1 MIYDIIVIGA
11 GAAGMNAAIYANR
24 AGANVLLL
32 EKGAPGGQLVTT
44 SEVENYIGFDTV
56 DGAELSL
63 KMFDHTMSFGV
74 EYEYGDVTRIEDG
87 HIKKVHTTDQVF
99 EAKTVII
106 STGMNPKTLGAENEE
121 RFLSNGISWCAIC
134 DGNFYKGRDVVV
146 VGGGNAAIEES
157 IYLSGIVNNVTVLAR
172 NTLRASKAYIDR
184 ALTKPNIQIM
194 KQRSVVRWLGDH
206 KMQGAVV
213 RNNDTGDTEELAFDG
228 AFLFIGWNPNT
239 EPFQELGIV
248 GEDGFIVAN
257 EKMETSVPGIFAC
270 GDAIQK
276 DIRQIA
282 TAIGDATIA
291 GLNAQ
296 KYVEHWEEA

>member
-1 MIYDIIVIGA
+1 MVYDIVIIGA
-11 GAAGMNAAIYANR
+11 GPAGMNAAIYANR
-24 AGANVLLL
+24 AGAKVLLL
-32 EKGAPGGQLVTT
+32 EKGAPGGQMVTT
-44 SEVENYIGFDTV
+44 AEVENYIGFDTV

-74 EYEYGDVTRIEDG
+74 EYEYGDVERIEDG
-87 HIKKVHTTDQVF
+87 NIKKIHTADQVF
-99 EAKTVII
+99 EAKAVVIA
-106 STGMNPKTLGAENEE
+106 TGMNAKSLGAENEE

-134 DGNFYKGRDVVV
+134 DGNFYKGRNVVV
-146 VGGGNAAIEES
+146 VGGGNSAIEES
-157 IYLSGIVNNVTVLAR
+157 IYLAGIVNHVTVLAR

-184 ALTKPNIQIM
+184 AMSKPNIEII
-194 KQRSVVRWLGDH
+194 KKRSIVRWLGDT

-213 RNNDTGDTEELAFDG
+213 RNNDTGETEEMTFDG

-239 EPFQELGIV
+239 DPFKDLGIV
-248 GEDGFIVAN
+248 GDDGFIIAN
-257 EKMETSVPGIFAC
+257 EKMETSIPGVFAC
-270 GDAIQK
+270 GDVIQK

-296 KYVEHWEEA
+296 KYVEHWEE

>member
-24 AGANVLLL
+24 AGAKVLLV

-74 EYEYGDVTRIEDG
+74 EYEYGNVQKIIDGPIKQVVTEEQ
-87 HIKKVHTTDQVF
+87 TF
-99 EAKTVII
+99 EAKAVII

-134 DGNFYKGRDVVV
+134 DGNFYKGREVVV

-157 IYLSGIVNNVTVLAR
+157 IYLSGIVNKVTVLAR
-172 NTLRASKAYIDR
+172 NTLRASKVYIER
-184 ALTKPNIQIM
+184 ALSKPNIEII
-194 KQRSVVRWLGDH
+194 KQRSIVRWLGDN
-206 KMQGAVV
+206 KMQGAVIK
-213 RNNDTGDTEELAFDG
+213 NNETGENEELAFDG
-228 AFLFIGWNPNT
+228 AFLFIGWDPNT
-239 EPFQELGIV
+239 AVFEDLGIV
-248 GEDGFIVAN
+248 GDDGFIISN
-257 EKMETSVPGIFAC
+257 KKMETSVPGIFAC
-270 GDAIQK
+270 GDVIQK
-276 DIRQIA
+276 DVRQIA

-296 KYVEHWEEA
+296 KYVEQMDE

>member
-24 AGANVLLL
+24 AGAKVLLL

-74 EYEYGDVTRIEDG
+74 AYEYGNVQKIIDG
-87 HIKKVHTTDQVF
+87 HIKQVVTEEQTF

-134 DGNFYKGRDVVV
+134 DGNFYKGRDVIV

-157 IYLSGIVNNVTVLAR
+157 IYLSGIVNKVTVLAR
-172 NTLRASKAYIDR
+172 NTLRASKVYVER
-184 ALTKPNIQIM
+184 AMTKPNIEII
-194 KQRSVVRWLGDH
+194 KKRSVVRWLGNG
-206 KMQGAVV
+206 KMQGAIIK
-213 RNNDTGDTEELAFDG
+213 NNETGENEELAFDG
-228 AFLFIGWNPNT
+228 AFLFIGWDPNT
-239 EPFQELGIV
+239 GVFEDLGIV
-248 GEDGFIVAN
+248 GDDGFIISN

-270 GDAIQK
+270 GDVIQK

-296 KYVEHWEEA
+296 KYVEQMDE

>member
-24 AGANVLLL
+24 AGAKVLLV

-74 EYEYGDVTRIEDG
+74 EYEYGNVQKIIDGPIKQVVTEEQ
-87 HIKKVHTTDQVF
+87 TF
-99 EAKTVII
+99 EAKAVII

-134 DGNFYKGRDVVV
+134 DGNFYKGREVVV

-157 IYLSGIVNNVTVLAR
+157 IYLSGIVNKVTVLAR
-172 NTLRASKAYIDR
+172 NTLRASKVYIER
-184 ALTKPNIQIM
+184 ALSKPNIEII
-194 KQRSVVRWLGDH
+194 KQRSIIRWLGDN
-206 KMQGAVV
+206 KMQGALIK
-213 RNNDTGDTEELAFDG
+213 NNETGENEELAFDG
-228 AFLFIGWNPNT
+228 AFLFIGWDPNT
-239 EPFQELGIV
+239 AVFEDLGIV
-248 GEDGFIVAN
+248 GDDGFIISN
-257 EKMETSVPGIFAC
+257 KKMETSVPGIFAC
-270 GDAIQK
+270 GDVIQK
-276 DIRQIA
+276 DVRQIA

-296 KYVEHWEEA
+296 KYVEQMDE

>member
-24 AGANVLLL
+24 AGAKVLLL

-74 EYEYGDVTRIEDG
+74 EYEYGDVERIIDG
-87 HIKKVHTTDQVF
+87 PIKQVVTAERTF
-99 EAKTVII
+99 EAKSVII
-106 STGMNPKTLGAENEE
+106 STGMNPKKLGAENEE

-134 DGNFYKGRDVVV
+134 DGNFYKGRNVVV

-157 IYLSGIVNNVTVLAR
+157 IYLSGIVNKVTVLVR
-172 NTLRASKAYIDR
+172 GNLRASKVYIER
-184 ALTKPNIQIM
+184 AMNKPNIEII
-194 KQRSVVRWLGDH
+194 KQRSIVRWIGEN
-206 KMQGAVV
+206 KMQGAVIV
-213 RNNDTGDTEELAFDG
+213 NNETGATEELAFDG
-228 AFLFIGWNPNT
+228 AFLFIGWDPNT
-239 EPFQELGIV
+239 GVFQDLGIV
-248 GEDGFIVAN
+248 GEDGFIISN
-257 EKMETSVPGIFAC
+257 KRMETSVPGIFAC
-270 GDAIQK
+270 GDVIQK
-276 DIRQIA
+276 EVRQIA

-296 KYVEHWEEA
+296 KYVEHLDE